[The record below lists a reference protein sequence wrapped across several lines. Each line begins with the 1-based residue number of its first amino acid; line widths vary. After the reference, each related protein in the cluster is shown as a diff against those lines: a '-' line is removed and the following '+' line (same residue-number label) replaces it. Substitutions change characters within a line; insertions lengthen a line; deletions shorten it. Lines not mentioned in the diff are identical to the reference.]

1 MALTFTAPARKV
13 ANGGLVP
20 GTAYD
25 AGDVLRQEI
34 AGWRPRLEPA
44 DGELSQERDD
54 IRARSRDLIRNNGWA
69 AGAVVKEVDA
79 VLGAN
84 FRPASKP
91 DWRALGISAE
101 DAQVLGRD
109 IEAAWRNYAND
120 PRCLADASR
129 TMTMGGLFGLAY
141 RHYLGDG
148 DALAVLHWEEARP
161 WSTVVRVIDPDLLT
175 NPSDMFD
182 TERLRG
188 GVEINAH
195 GAAVAYHF
203 RQGHPLAPW
212 VTIDAYRW
220 ERVARETEWGRPQV
234 VHFFDKHRDG
244 QTRGISRLTPIAEK
258 LKMEDKYSRVELQA
272 AVLNAVLG
280 AFIESPLDPDMF
292 ADSLNASELTAY
304 QESRADFH
312 KQRQVTL
319 GGVQLPTLFPGERVG
334 FHTAQRPAAQY
345 GDFETAVLRNIAA
358 GWGASYEQLSAD
370 WSKVNYS
377 SARAALI
384 EIWRSYT
391 ARRLGFA
398 QRFCQPIFAAFLEEA
413 VDRGA
418 IVLPRSWPDFYEAL
432 PAYTAAKWIGPGK
445 GFVDPQKEIEA
456 AAKRVK
462 LGVSTLEDEA
472 AELTG
477 SDYEENMAQIARE
490 IEDMPEGVIHPA
502 QEKFSELIGRPP
514 AEQGEGSR

>member
-1 MALTFTAPARKV
+1 MARLTLTSPPRRV
-13 ANGGLVP
+13 ATTGLVP
-20 GTAYD
+20 NSAYD
-25 AGDVLRQEI
+25 AGDTLRQEI
-34 AGWRPRLEPA
+34 AGWRPNLEPA
-44 DGELSQERDD
+44 DGELSHERDD

-91 DWRALGISAE
+91 DWRALGVSPE
-101 DAQVLGRD
+101 DAQALARE
-109 IEAAWRNYAND
+109 IEAAWRSYAND
-120 PRCLADASR
+120 PRFVCDATR

-161 WSTVVRVIDPDLLT
+161 WSTVLRVVDPDLLT
-175 NPSDMFD
+175 NPNDMFD
-182 TERLRG
+182 SEIMRG
-188 GVEINAH
+188 GVEIDAH
-195 GAAVAYHF
+195 GAALAYHF
-203 RQGHPLAPW
+203 RQGHPMAPW
-212 VTIDAYRW
+212 ATVDAYRW

-244 QTRGISRLTPIAEK
+244 QSRGVSRLTPIAEK

-292 ADSLNASELTAY
+292 ADSLNAGEISGY
-304 QESRADFH
+304 QEARADFH
-312 KQRQVTL
+312 KQRQITL

-334 FHTAQRPAAQY
+334 FHVAQRPAAQF
-345 GDFETAVLRNIAA
+345 GEFETAVLRHIAA
-358 GWGASYEQLSAD
+358 GIGVSYEQLSAD
-370 WSKVNYS
+370 WSKTNYS

-384 EIWRSYT
+384 EIWRGWTS
-391 ARRLGFA
+391 RRQAFA
-398 QRFCQPIFAAFLEEA
+398 QRFCQPVYAAFLEEA
-413 VDRGA
+413 IDRGL
-418 IVLPRSWPDFYEAL
+418 VFLPRGWPDFYEAL

-445 GFVDPQKEIEA
+445 GFVDPVKEIEA
-456 AAKRVK
+456 AALRVK

-477 SDYEENMAQIARE
+477 SDYEENMAQIERE
-490 IEDMPEGVIHPA
+490 IAGMPEGMIHPA

-514 AEQGEGSR
+514 PSPDRQ